1 MEKQGQDLE
10 DFGEK
15 FNLTEQKLKSKDK
28 ENEEN
33 RARLEAAENM
43 DPTNNILQSIS
54 QKLH

>member
-10 DFGEK
+10 EVGEK
-15 FNLTEQKLKSKDK
+15 FNRTEQKLKSKDK

-54 QKLH
+54 